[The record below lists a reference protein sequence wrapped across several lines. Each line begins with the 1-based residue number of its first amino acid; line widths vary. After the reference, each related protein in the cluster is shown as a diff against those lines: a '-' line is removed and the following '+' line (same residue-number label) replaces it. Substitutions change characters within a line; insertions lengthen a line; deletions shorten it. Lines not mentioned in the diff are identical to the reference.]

1 MSTDA
6 GIPLVNLRRQYAAL
20 KDDVAAAIAAVLDSQ
35 QFIKGP
41 AVRAFEAAWRD
52 ALGAAQGSGCSN
64 GTAALSLALQALGV
78 GPGDEV
84 ITTAHTFIA
93 TAEAICHVGAT
104 PVFVDIDPASYAID
118 PAAVAAAVTPRTR
131 AIIPVHLYGSAADM
145 DSILEIAVRHGLAV
159 VEDAAQAHLGRWRG
173 KALGTLG
180 DAGTFSF
187 YPGKNLGAYGDAGF
201 VVARDAAVAETID
214 RLIDHGR
221 QRGSKY
227 LHDVV
232 GQNQRMDDLQAA
244 VLSVKL
250 PHLEGWT
257 ATRRSRAARYDAR
270 LKPSGFKVIEP
281 PAASEPVYHLYVVEV
296 ADRDAV
302 MAALQARGIGCGVH
316 YPVPLHLQPAF
327 ADMGTGQGGAGPGS
341 LPRAEHAAGHV
352 LSLPICGAITEDEVD
367 RVCDAVLAVA
377 RPAGRD

>member
-1 MSTDA
+1 MSLDTV
-6 GIPLVNLRRQYAAL
+6 IPLVNLRRQYVAL
-20 KDDVAAAIAAVLDSQ
+20 KDDIAAAIDAVLDSQ
-35 QFIKGP
+35 HFIKGP
-41 AVRAFEAAWRD
+41 AVRAFETAWLS
-52 ALGAAQGSGCSN
+52 ALGASHGSGCSN
-64 GTAALSLALQALGV
+64 GTSALSLALQGLGI
-78 GPGDEV
+78 GAGDEV

-104 PVFVDIDPASYAID
+104 PVFVDIDPASYTVD

-131 AIIPVHLYGSAADM
+131 AIMPVHLYGAAADM
-145 DSILEIAVRHGLAV
+145 DALLGVADRHSLAV
-159 VEDAAQAHLGRWRG
+159 VEDAAQAHLGRWHGR
-173 KALGTLG
+173 ALGTLG

-201 VVARDAAVAETID
+201 VVARDRRVAETIE

-250 PHLEGWT
+250 RHLDAWT
-257 ATRRSRAARYDAR
+257 ATRRAHAARYDAR
-270 LKPSGFKVIEP
+270 LKPAGFKVIEP
-281 PAASEPVYHLYVVEV
+281 LAGSEPVYHLYVVEV

-302 MAALQARGIGCGVH
+302 MEALRARGVGCGVH

-327 ADMGTGQGGAGPGS
+327 AGSAARGA
-341 LPRAEHAAGHV
+341 LPKAERAADHV
-352 LSLPICGAITEDEVD
+352 LSLPICGSITEDEVD

-377 RPAGRD
+377 RPLDRE